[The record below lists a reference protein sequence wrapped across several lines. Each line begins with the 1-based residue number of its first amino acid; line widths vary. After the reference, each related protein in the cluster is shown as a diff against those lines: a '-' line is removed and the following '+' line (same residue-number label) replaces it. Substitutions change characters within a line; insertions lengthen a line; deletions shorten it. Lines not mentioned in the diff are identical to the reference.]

1 MTITT
6 NIAPLPVRLR
16 EHDRAALAVHFLA
29 LDSEDR
35 RLRFG
40 SPIGDATIG
49 AYVERIN
56 FADDGVYAIQDDL
69 LRVVAAIH
77 VARTGEAAELGLSV
91 LPGYR
96 GEHLGSAL
104 FARAVMHLRNR
115 GIATV
120 YVHCLAENAT
130 MMHLARK
137 NRMRLSTDASESD
150 GRLELE
156 PGTPHSHVL
165 EWLQDQ
171 RALAIQAVRRQ
182 ARLSR
187 AILGLPI

>member
-1 MTITT
+1 M
-6 NIAPLPVRLR
+6 RLR
-16 EHDRAALAVHFLA
+16 EHERGALLGHFLA
-29 LDSEDR
+29 LGSEDR

-40 SPIGDATIG
+40 SPIGDSAVHN
-49 AYVERIN
+49 YVERID
-56 FADDGVYAIQDDL
+56 FADDGIYAIQDDRL
-69 LRVVAAIH
+69 QVVAAVH

-96 GEHLGSAL
+96 GAHLGSAL
-104 FARAVMHLRNR
+104 FGRAVMHLRNR

-130 MMHLARK
+130 MVHIARK
-137 NRMRLSTDASESD
+137 HGMRLSTGACESD

-156 PGTPHSHVL
+156 PATAHTHL
-165 EWLQDQ
+165 MEWVHDQ
-171 RALAIQAVRRQ
+171 RAFAVQAVRQQ

-187 AILGLPI
+187 VLLGLPA